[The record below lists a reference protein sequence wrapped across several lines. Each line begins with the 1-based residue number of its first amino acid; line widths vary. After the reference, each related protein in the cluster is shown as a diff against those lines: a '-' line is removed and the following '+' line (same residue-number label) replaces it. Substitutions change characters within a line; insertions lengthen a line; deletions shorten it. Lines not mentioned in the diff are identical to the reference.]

1 MASSRSKR
9 VEYDRFIPFRSTMDM
24 DYARFALTTP
34 SRPRRDGSILSP
46 SSVAYQKLLDE
57 CILKNMTRI
66 LAFKSAPDTSASQLP
81 QFDEPIRL
89 QKKQQRQISK
99 EPERVLDAPGML
111 DEDGLNLLDWGS
123 KNMLAIALGDK
134 VCLWDDANKSTKV
147 LLEAVEG
154 SGPITS
160 ISWSP
165 DSTVLAVALGNSV
178 LALVDP
184 ATGQDVNVT
193 EDDENLTPVLSL
205 AWRSNSILTAGRS
218 DGTVVDYDFRKDDTS
233 ICFYNGHRRGVCSL
247 KWSDN
252 RRYLASGGHD
262 KLVHIWDACMPVS
275 HRHPRRHQW
284 LHRISSHTSIVKALD
299 WCPTEATYWPG
310 GGRHDHCIKFWNTVN
325 GSCLNSIDAGSEVC
339 ALLWD
344 KNKSELV
351 TSHGFPKNQLTL
363 WNYPSMTRAAELF
376 GHSSRVHFLAG
387 SPLGGVVASAAA
399 DETLKF
405 WNIFETPKPTKPELP
420 FARFNSCTETFGG
433 IKVATH
439 FHGGNDCK
447 RLRVAQRSLV
457 ELKWQH
463 IFMEVWLQAPKVTT
477 FAIRGYGGCANY
489 SAVQAIEGSGPITS
503 ISWSP
508 DSTVLAVAFGNSVL
522 ALVDP
527 ATGQDVN
534 VTEDDE
540 NLTPVLSFAWRSNSI
555 LTVGSSD
562 GTVVDYDFRKD
573 DTSICFYNGHRRG
586 VCSLKWSDNRRY
598 LASGGHDKLVHI
610 WDACMPVSH
619 HHPRR
624 HQWLHRISSHTSI
637 VKALD
642 WWPTRSNQLVSGGGR
657 NDQCI
662 KFWNTVNGSCLN
674 SIDAG
679 SEVCALLWDKN
690 KSELLT
696 SHGFPKNQL
705 TLWNY
710 PSMTRAAELFGHSSR
725 VHFLAGSPL
734 GGVVASAAADETLK
748 LEALQHFT
756 ADYES
761 NMEDFSSLEKWCK
774 MGYNASSKIWIY
786 QSLQMLNYRD
796 SGVVPVLVDNGSS
809 LNPKASAEAY
819 VPTSPPCTT
828 DSCKHGYRPLPRG
841 RRRSLSPPSPPPP
854 WLSPQ
859 VDLPPSLTPGPS
871 RLPIIGALPL
881 VGAKAHANLARL
893 AKRYGPI
900 MFLRLGSHGCV
911 VASNADAAR
920 AFLKTHDA
928 QFANRP
934 DPLSARDVSYQR
946 QDLVMAD
953 YNPTW
958 KLLRKVCSLHMLGGK
973 AFAGWAAVRRDEFGR
988 MIRSMH
994 GLATKGE
1001 PVVLSDVL
1009 VRAGEH
1015 PRHGPGEQKSVRH
1028 PRGGVQQV
1036 QEHCARHAHGR
1047 GAVQHRRLLPLHR
1060 VDGPP
1065 GDTGEDEERPREV
1078 RRHADEAA
1086 PGARGVEEGTT
1097 GEAGLH
1103 RQAHGEPGNRG
1114 RSNYHGRQHQSPDQR
1129 E

>member
-420 FARFNSCTETFGG
+420 FARFNIMRAKWKTFLVLDMKIHCWQSCTETFGG

-463 IFMEVWLQAPKVTT
+463 IFMEVWLQAPK
-477 FAIRGYGGCANY
+477 
-489 SAVQAIEGSGPITS
+489 P
-503 ISWSP
+503 
-508 DSTVLAVAFGNSVL
+508 
-522 ALVDP
+522 
-527 ATGQDVN
+527 QD
-534 VTEDDE
+534 
-540 NLTPVLSFAWRSNSI
+540 
-555 LTVGSSD
+555 
-562 GTVVDYDFRKD
+562 
-573 DTSICFYNGHRRG
+573 
-586 VCSLKWSDNRRY
+586 
-598 LASGGHDKLVHI
+598 
-610 WDACMPVSH
+610 
-619 HHPRR
+619 
-624 HQWLHRISSHTSI
+624 
-637 VKALD
+637 
-642 WWPTRSNQLVSGGGR
+642 
-657 NDQCI
+657 
-662 KFWNTVNGSCLN
+662 
-674 SIDAG
+674 
-679 SEVCALLWDKN
+679 
-690 KSELLT
+690 
-696 SHGFPKNQL
+696 
-705 TLWNY
+705 
-710 PSMTRAAELFGHSSR
+710 
-725 VHFLAGSPL
+725 
-734 GGVVASAAADETLK
+734 
-748 LEALQHFT
+748 
-756 ADYES
+756 
-761 NMEDFSSLEKWCK
+761 K
-774 MGYNASSKIWIY
+774 M
-786 QSLQMLNYRD
+786 
-796 SGVVPVLVDNGSS
+796 
-809 LNPKASAEAY
+809 
-819 VPTSPPCTT
+819 
-828 DSCKHGYRPLPRG
+828 
-841 RRRSLSPPSPPPP
+841 
-854 WLSPQ
+854 
-859 VDLPPSLTPGPS
+859 
-871 RLPIIGALPL
+871 
-881 VGAKAHANLARL
+881 
-893 AKRYGPI
+893 
-900 MFLRLGSHGCV
+900 
-911 VASNADAAR
+911 
-920 AFLKTHDA
+920 
-928 QFANRP
+928 
-934 DPLSARDVSYQR
+934 
-946 QDLVMAD
+946 
-953 YNPTW
+953 
-958 KLLRKVCSLHMLGGK
+958 
-973 AFAGWAAVRRDEFGR
+973 
-988 MIRSMH
+988 
-994 GLATKGE
+994 
-1001 PVVLSDVL
+1001 
-1009 VRAGEH
+1009 
-1015 PRHGPGEQKSVRH
+1015 
-1028 PRGGVQQV
+1028 
-1036 QEHCARHAHGR
+1036 
-1047 GAVQHRRLLPLHR
+1047 
-1060 VDGPP
+1060 
-1065 GDTGEDEERPREV
+1065 
-1078 RRHADEAA
+1078 
-1086 PGARGVEEGTT
+1086 
-1097 GEAGLH
+1097 
-1103 RQAHGEPGNRG
+1103 
-1114 RSNYHGRQHQSPDQR
+1114 
-1129 E
+1129 